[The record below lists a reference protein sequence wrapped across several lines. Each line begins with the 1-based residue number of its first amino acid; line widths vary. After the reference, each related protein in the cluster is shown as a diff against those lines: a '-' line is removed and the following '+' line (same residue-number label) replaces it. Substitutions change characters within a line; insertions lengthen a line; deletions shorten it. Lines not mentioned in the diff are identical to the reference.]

1 MEVDLPSMSGDDL
14 KSISESVQDWTG
26 SRRDSVHASSAQTAL
41 VVSCSMSDCEP
52 GEPLWPIDAT
62 WNAVGVQTLGN
73 QTRER
78 YEGETVIDSN
88 IAHLRN
94 QYDIAAVLVVGHT
107 RCEVLKDAY
116 NRWVS
121 PPPESPAGIKA
132 RFDPLVSLVEDRAEQ
147 GLFEESTSLR
157 TREYRLVEYNV
168 SRQVRF
174 LQQVLPPS
182 VTIAGYVHDQ
192 DGAYGSFPDK
202 RYLVAL
208 DGVTEPTEI
217 RTRLPEDSSVQVE
230 SLLN

>member
-1 MEVDLPSMSGDDL
+1 MSGDSL
-14 KSISESVQDWTG
+14 ESLIESVQDWTE
-26 SRRDSVHASSAQTAL
+26 SRRDSVRASSAQTAL

-52 GEPLWPIDAT
+52 REPLWPIDAA

-78 YEGETVIDSN
+78 YEGETVIDGD

-107 RCEVLKDAY
+107 RCEVLRDAY
-116 NRWVS
+116 DRWVS
-121 PPPESPAGIKA
+121 PPPESPAGVQA
-132 RFDPLVSLVEDRAEQ
+132 RLDPLVSLVEDGAEQ

-157 TREYRLVEYNV
+157 TRAYRLVEYNV

-174 LQQVLPPS
+174 LQQALPPS

-192 DGAYGSFPDK
+192 DGAYSSFPGK

-208 DGVTEPTEI
+208 DGATEPTEI
-217 RTRLPEDSSVQVE
+217 RPRLPDDPSVQVG